1 MSQASEGDGS
11 VQNPAQAAS
20 GGQALA
26 AAGSRSASG
35 AGSGVA
41 PVQMADLRAFE
52 LNVYSA
58 AGGAGATL
66 DVWIQQCI
74 DGTNWDDIA
83 HYPQVLGNSGGGQWI
98 ATFTVRQRDQAGEMH
113 QMRDATLAA
122 GQVVDSMLGRC
133 FRAKWVIAGG
143 GTFGFQVLAFART
156 CN

>member
-20 GGQALA
+20 GGQALLSA
-26 AAGSRSASG
+26 DSRSASG

-41 PVQMADLRAFE
+41 PVQMADIKAFQ

-66 DVWIQQCI
+66 DVWVQHCL
-74 DGTNWDDIA
+74 DGTNWDDVV
-83 HYPQVLGNSGGGQWI
+83 HFHQVLGNSGGVSEI
-98 ATFTVRQRDQAGEMH
+98 ATMTVRQRDQAAEMH
-113 QMRDATLAA
+113 LLRDGTLGA

-143 GTFGFQVLAFART
+143 GTFGFQVLAF
-156 CN
+156 